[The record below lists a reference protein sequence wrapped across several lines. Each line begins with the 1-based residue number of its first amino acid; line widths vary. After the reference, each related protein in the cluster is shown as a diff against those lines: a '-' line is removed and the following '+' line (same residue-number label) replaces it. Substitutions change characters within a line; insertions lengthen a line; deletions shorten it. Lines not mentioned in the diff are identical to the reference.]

1 MPHLKCAFFIEFCNA
16 ACRVSCFCLQS
27 RKKNKKKKTRMN
39 TIQHDKKVI
48 PIRSE
53 VLQLMLTDNKNDLNH
68 FDTQP
73 LAKVYHLF
81 LLALSIWNGG
91 EVYPKL
97 KFIYSEKAKTI
108 WEIFTL
114 LLSYVVPVKSK
125 VKISPNFLAFSEYM
139 NFNFG
144 LTNLPIKISL
154 QKFAQKAFPK
164 RW

>member
-1 MPHLKCAFFIEFCNA
+1 MFLFAIE
-16 ACRVSCFCLQS
+16 REK
-27 RKKNKKKKTRMN
+27 KKNEYK
-39 TIQHDKKVI
+39 HDKKVI

-91 EVYPKL
+91 EVYPKF
-97 KFIYSEKAKTI
+97 KFIYSEKAKKI

-125 VKISPNFLAFSEYM
+125 VKIVWPSQN
-139 NFNFG
+139 
-144 LTNLPIKISL
+144 I
-154 QKFAQKAFPK
+154 
-164 RW
+164 